1 MTMTA
6 AIRALRPDEV
16 SLIPAIERDAA
27 ARFREVG
34 LGTIADG
41 DVSSEAF
48 IRAVMCKGAALVAEF
63 CGAPVGFALAG
74 VLDDALHLY
83 ELSVA
88 TAHHGRGIG
97 GALLAALDD
106 EAARRHLPAVTL
118 STFVDVSFNAPFY
131 ARRGFAPVERAGWGP
146 AFHLL
151 HGAEQAAGI
160 PVERRVFM
168 RKEIAR

>member
-1 MTMTA
+1 MTA
-6 AIRALRPDEV
+6 TIRAIRPDEV
-16 SLIPAIERDAA
+16 ALVPAIERDAA

-34 LGTIADG
+34 LDAIADG

-48 IRAVMCKGAALVAEF
+48 IRAVMAKGAALVAEF
-63 CGAPVGFALAG
+63 DGMLVGFALAG

-88 TAHHGRGIG
+88 TAHHGRGVG
-97 GALLAALDD
+97 GRLLAALDR

-118 STFVDVSFNAPFY
+118 STFSDVPFNAPFY
-131 ARRGFAPVERAGWGP
+131 ARRGFTPVEREDWGP

-151 HGAEQAAGI
+151 HGAELAAGI

>member
-1 MTMTA
+1 MTA
-6 AIRALRPDEV
+6 TIRAIRPDEV
-16 SLIPAIERDAA
+16 ALIPTIERDAA

-34 LGTIADG
+34 LGAIADG

-48 IRAVMCKGAALVAEF
+48 IRAIKAKGAALGAELE
-63 CGAPVGFALAG
+63 GTLVGFALAG

-97 GALLAALDD
+97 GALLAALDA

-118 STFVDVSFNAPFY
+118 STFADVPFNAPFY
-131 ARRGFAPVERAGWGP
+131 ARRGFVPVEPGAWGP

-151 HGAEQAAGI
+151 HGAERTAGI

>member
-1 MTMTA
+1 MAVT
-6 AIRALRPDEV
+6 IRALRPDDV
-16 SLIPAIERDAA
+16 ALVPAIERDAA

-34 LGTIADG
+34 LDSIAEG

-48 IRAVMCKGAALVAEF
+48 IRAIAAKGVALGAEAD
-63 CGAPVGFALAG
+63 GTLIGFALAG
-74 VLDDALHLY
+74 VLDDSLHLY

-88 TAHHGRGIG
+88 TAHHGRGAG
-97 GALLAALDD
+97 GALLAALGI
-106 EAARRHLPAVTL
+106 EAGRRNLPAVTL
-118 STFVDVSFNAPFY
+118 STFADVPFNAPFY
-131 ARRGFAPVERAGWGP
+131 VRRGFTPVEQDDWGP

-168 RKEIAR
+168 RKEIVR